1 VWEGQSGASPGTKNA
16 TQKTF
21 VPTCSVICGT
31 TPVDVKNIPGSNTK
45 QIVGKAKLTGE
56 KPEKTGKKP

>member
-1 VWEGQSGASPGTKNA
+1 VWEGQSGALPGTKRIREKN
-16 TQKTF
+16 F

-45 QIVGKAKLTGE
+45 QVVRKTKLAGE

>member
-1 VWEGQSGASPGTKNA
+1 VGGPERGFSGTK
-16 TQKTF
+16 KIF

-45 QIVGKAKLTGE
+45 QVVTKAKPAGE

>member
-1 VWEGQSGASPGTKNA
+1 VWELPERGHSPGTAKSL
-16 TQKTF
+16 

-31 TPVDVKNIPGSNTK
+31 TPVDVKNIPGSNTEHV
-45 QIVGKAKLTGE
+45 VGKAKLAGE

>member
-1 VWEGQSGASPGTKNA
+1 VARAGFHGNQNIL
-16 TQKTF
+16 

-31 TPVDVKNIPGSNTK
+31 TPVDVK
-45 QIVGKAKLTGE
+45 QILARKAKYLIKKAKLAGE